1 MDILGEKG
9 AEQAS
14 KKEAAVPNLEK
25 NDIDAL
31 RQREAAAKADK
42 HLPALIIDGAAN
54 KGGAKEADEAARAKE
69 LQRALDYAK
78 SARESGPIGSAV
90 LAVSTLPEKMGIS
103 AKPGQLQI
111 DASGFSRVI
120 EAIPGAKLEPTFR
133 SILDGLHTVT
143 LDGKQLKA
151 EVNVKTAIEVMPGI
165 SADLTL
171 KNPKFDL
178 VADPKNPN
186 RINLENITG
195 ISINKYGVGGDIK
208 RVSFTLV
215 KDGKG
220 GGSLEVEIPR
230 PEHKADAK
238 PGGDLLQLLQNKVG
252 DAFSSKNLPELI
264 KINVPLGTAD
274 NVAVVQRALDNIKSW
289 TAAPEKNSPADLAAG
304 IAGVD
309 LKTALGGILSGV
321 KSVGKNGDQLSI
333 EREHATQHELAGLPV
348 QLAEKINAKLE
359 ATGKSIKLSGIDG
372 VSLNLPLPE
381 QVAKA
386 AGLPFPVKANLKEA
400 SISEPD
406 KDGNRT
412 VSIKTDSVLESVQ
425 IKVGADM
432 QPVRDAKGNISIDVS
447 VKNKDVVLPFS
458 ISFNPQQVERPPANG
473 PDFSI
478 SVKGDANYVK
488 MIESISGAKIESPLK
503 EMVSGVSSISKQGDR
518 IEIAREKTSSHDLGG
533 VVLDAAKNIRFKV
546 AQDGPSG
553 VRLSNIEG
561 INLKLPVQLPGVVKD
576 LGIDPGK
583 EILTSVK
590 TLGLSSPDSAGRR
603 KVLLETDH
611 LMRQVGVMLGPDMKP
626 ALDPK
631 GNWYLYGMVDNPI
644 SQQKLPLVLRMDKS
658 NQLAMSTQELMRIGS
673 LAAWQGTDN
682 GGTAAVGFGLVSVA
696 TEVGASARILRTR

>member
-1 MDILGEKG
+1 L
-9 AEQAS
+9 
-14 KKEAAVPNLEK
+14 
-25 NDIDAL
+25 
-31 RQREAAAKADK
+31 
-42 HLPALIIDGAAN
+42 
-54 KGGAKEADEAARAKE
+54 
-69 LQRALDYAK
+69 
-78 SARESGPIGSAV
+78 
-90 LAVSTLPEKMGIS
+90 
-103 AKPGQLQI
+103 
-111 DASGFSRVI
+111 
-120 EAIPGAKLEPTFR
+120 
-133 SILDGLHTVT
+133 
-143 LDGKQLKA
+143 
-151 EVNVKTAIEVMPGI
+151 
-165 SADLTL
+165 
-171 KNPKFDL
+171 
-178 VADPKNPN
+178 
-186 RINLENITG
+186 
-195 ISINKYGVGGDIK
+195 
-208 RVSFTLV
+208 TLV
-215 KDGKG
+215 KDGNG

-230 PEHKADAK
+230 PEHKAEAK
-238 PGGDLLQLLQNKVG
+238 PKDIFKRLQNGLG
-252 DAFSSKNLPELI
+252 DAVGSTTLPELI

-274 NVAVVQRALDNIKSW
+274 NVAVVQRALDNIKNW
-289 TAAPEKNSPADLAAG
+289 TGAPDKMNPAELAAG

-309 LKTALGGILSGV
+309 LKSTLGGILTGV
-321 KSVGKNGDQLSI
+321 KSVSKNGDQLSI
-333 EREHATQHELAGLPV
+333 EREHASQHDLAGLPV

-359 ATGKSIKLSGIDG
+359 ATGKSVKLSGIDG

-432 QPVRDAKGNISIDVS
+432 QPVRDAKGNISIDIS
-447 VKNKDVVLPFS
+447 VKNKDAVLPFS
-458 ISFNPQQVERPPANG
+458 ISFNPKQVEHPPANG
-473 PDFSI
+473 PDFAI
-478 SVKGDANYVK
+478 SMKGDANYLK
-488 MIESISGAKIESPLK
+488 MIESISGTKIESPLK
-503 EMVSGVSSISKQGDR
+503 EMVSGVTSISKQGDK
-518 IEIAREKTSSHDLGG
+518 IEIAREKNSSHDLGG

-583 EILTSVK
+583 EIVTSVK
-590 TLGLSSPDSAGRR
+590 TLGLSSPDQAGRR

-611 LMRQVGVMLGPDMKP
+611 IMRQVGVMLGPDMKP

-631 GNWYLYGMVDNPI
+631 GNWYLYGMVDNPV

-673 LAAWQGTDN
+673 IAAWQGTDN

-696 TEVGASARILRTR
+696 TEMGATALDIKDQVVEAAVVVKDAAITTATVVAVHTINTAVAAKDLAVDAAITTGQAIESGANTVGDWVSRGWHSIWD